1 MLMHDVPVVQ
11 VLDDRAGVLIG
22 AETELARTGAAIWGR
37 VVTTM
42 GGAPS
47 VQASD
52 WDVFD

>member
-1 MLMHDVPVVQ
+1 MLMHDVHVAQ
-11 VLDDRAGVLIG
+11 DLDDGAGVLIG
-22 AETELARTGAAIWGR
+22 AETELARTDAAIWGQ